1 MQNNIVLIGFMGS
14 GKSTVGKAVADRLN
28 LPFYDLDLYIEK
40 KQNMKITEIFEK
52 FGEEHFRRLE
62 TAAAA
67 ELSAKEKVVISCGG
81 GTVLRKENADILK
94 KNGRVFYLKI
104 DAKTVIERLKDD
116 CSRPLLQRDDKE
128 AAINELLNKRSP
140 IYEAVCDYKIDADS
154 GVDSVVDRIIEL
166 SI

>member
-14 GKSTVGKAVADRLN
+14 GKSTIGKAVADRLG
-28 LPFYDLDLYIEK
+28 LKFYDLDLYIEE
-40 KQNMKITEIFEK
+40 KQNMKITDIFEK

-62 TAAAA
+62 SQAAA
-67 ELSAKEKVVISCGG
+67 ELSTKENVVISCGG

-94 KNGRVFYLKI
+94 KNGKVFYLNI
-104 DAKTVIERLKDD
+104 DAETVIDRLKDD

-128 AAINELLNKRSP
+128 VAINELLSKRNP
-140 IYEAVCDYKIDADS
+140 IYEAVCDYKINANFS
-154 GVDSVVDRIIEL
+154 VDLVVDRIIEL

>member
-1 MQNNIVLIGFMGS
+1 MFGIETIAVKSVCADKVGTGISVTGAGAGFSVSDIQMNDTCIIVDEVVFVL
-14 GKSTVGKAVADRLN
+14 
-28 LPFYDLDLYIEK
+28 
-40 KQNMKITEIFEK
+40 
-52 FGEEHFRRLE
+52 
-62 TAAAA
+62 
-67 ELSAKEKVVISCGG
+67 VISCGG

-128 AAINELLNKRSP
+128 AAINELLSKRSP